1 MEKVVNKTY
10 IKDEEVTLIAE
21 RYATKIYQNGDIIY
35 ITYYDEIIAKIDPNE
50 DGILKI
56 YDEFKVNNETN

>member
-10 IKDEEVTLIAE
+10 IKGEEVTLIAE
-21 RYATKIYQNGDIIY
+21 RYATKLYQNGDIVY
-35 ITYYDEIIAKIDPNE
+35 ITYYDEVVAEINPNE

>member
-10 IKDEEVTLIAE
+10 IKGEEVTLIAE
-21 RYATKIYQNGDIIY
+21 RYATKLYQNSDIIY
-35 ITYYDEIIAKIDPNE
+35 ITYYDEVVAEINPNE

>member
-56 YDEFKVNNETN
+56 YEEFKVNNETN

>member
-10 IKDEEVTLIAE
+10 IKGEEVTLIAE
-21 RYATKIYQNGDIIY
+21 RYATKLYQNGDIIY
-35 ITYYDEIIAKIDPNE
+35 ITNYEEVVAEINPNE

-56 YDEFKVNNETN
+56 YDEFTVNNEAN